1 MSKYG
6 YPPRQ
11 LVSALAAI
19 AAIIAPAAA
28 QDEVKLGVFPVS

>member
-6 YPPRQ
+6 YPLRY

-19 AAIIAPAAA
+19 AALAAPAAA
-28 QDEVKLGVFPVS
+28 QDKVKLGVFPVS

>member
-6 YPPRQ
+6 YPLRH

-19 AAIIAPAAA
+19 AALAAPAAA
-28 QDEVKLGVFPVS
+28 QDKVKLGVFPVS